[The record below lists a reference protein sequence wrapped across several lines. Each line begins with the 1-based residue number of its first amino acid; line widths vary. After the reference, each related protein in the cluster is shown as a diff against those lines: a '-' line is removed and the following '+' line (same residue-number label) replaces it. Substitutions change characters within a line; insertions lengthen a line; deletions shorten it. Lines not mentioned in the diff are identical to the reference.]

1 MVTFDIFGEA
11 IETLSTQEWFSLCS
25 EKKRSDL
32 IERFCALARECSP
45 EECSLLFQLTKK
57 FENLPLAKYEN
68 ALESLVSSLP
78 EELFRNIE
86 RIFVIPVSAKK
97 DSGKLKSGSM
107 IGHLLK
113 TYLGYDAQIDDDV
126 EIHFL
131 PNVSYLKNKMK
142 RGPSLIIFCDDFIGT
157 GSQASGC
164 INWYSDFKKNEDTAI
179 FATISILQ
187 SGLEHI
193 SRLGY
198 AVYHQSIYKKAI
210 SDFQNEFSTNAISIM
225 EDIETRIKVPS
236 RYRLGFEGS
245 EALLA
250 FNLRAPN
257 NTFPVYWY
265 KHKGSRRKPV
275 FER

>member
-1 MVTFDIFGEA
+1 MDITFC
-11 IETLSTQEWFSLCS
+11 TLAAPQAGQVISLKLS
-25 EKKRSDL
+25 RTSSSKRLPHS
-32 IERFCALARECSP
+32 
-45 EECSLLFQLTKK
+45 FQLTKK

-68 ALESLVSSLP
+68 ALESLVSRLP

-86 RIFVIPVSAKK
+86 RVFVIPVSAKK

-113 TYLGYDAQIDDDV
+113 TYLGYDAQIDDNV

-131 PNVSYLKNKMK
+131 PNVSYLKSKMK

-164 INWYSDFKKNEDTAI
+164 IDWYSDFKKNEDSTI
-179 FATISILQ
+179 FVTVSILQ

-193 SRLGY
+193 RSLGY
-198 AVYHQSIYKKAI
+198 AVYYQSIYKKAI
-210 SDFQNEFSTNAISIM
+210 SDFQNEFSTNAISVM
-225 EDIETRIKVPS
+225 EGIEDKIKVPP

-265 KHKGSRRKPV
+265 NKGSRRKPV

>member
-11 IETLSTQEWFSLCS
+11 IETLSSQEWFSLCS
-25 EKKRSDL
+25 EKKRSEL
-32 IERFCALARECSP
+32 IERFCALARECSS

-57 FENLPLAKYEN
+57 FENLPLAKYED
-68 ALESLVSSLP
+68 ALESLIGSLP
-78 EELFRNIE
+78 EDIFKNIE

-97 DSGKLKSGSM
+97 DLAKLKSGSM

-113 TYLGYDAQIDDDV
+113 TYLSYDATINDNV
-126 EIHFL
+126 KIHYI
-131 PNVSYLKNKMK
+131 PNVSYLKNSMK

-164 INWYSDFKKNEDTAI
+164 IDWYCDFRKDKDITI
-179 FATISILQ
+179 FITISILE
-187 SGLEHI
+187 SGLTHI
-193 SRLGY
+193 TNLGY
-198 AVYHQSIYKKAI
+198 NVYYQSIYQKAI
-210 SDFQNEFSTNAISIM
+210 TDFKGEFSANALSIM
-225 EDIETRIKVPS
+225 KEIETKIKVPEK
-236 RYRLGFEGS
+236 YRFGFEGS

-257 NTFPVYWY
+257 NTFPAYWY